1 MFDKLFANFEKAL
14 AGVLLLLIAGV
25 AVISVVE
32 LCYVL
37 YKDLTSQKGFLLGL
51 SELFEVFGM
60 FLIVLIAIE
69 LMSSIHMY
77 MKDKTVHIEIMM
89 LIAITA
95 LTRKIVVL
103 EYQSVEPL
111 YLIGMAA
118 LLATLI
124 GGYYLIRHRDSRPP
138 AEGGEQPPESHQ
150 AMR

>member
-1 MFDKLFANFEKAL
+1 MFDKLINGFEKAL

-25 AVISVVE
+25 AVIAVIE

-37 YKDLTSQKGFLLGL
+37 YKDLTSKQGFLLGL
-51 SELFEVFGM
+51 GELFEIFGM

-69 LMSSIHMY
+69 LMASIHMY

-103 EYQSVEPL
+103 EYQNVEPL

-124 GGYYLIRHRDSRPP
+124 GGYYLIRHRHGRSPADS
-138 AEGGEQPPESHQ
+138 GEQPPGSHQ